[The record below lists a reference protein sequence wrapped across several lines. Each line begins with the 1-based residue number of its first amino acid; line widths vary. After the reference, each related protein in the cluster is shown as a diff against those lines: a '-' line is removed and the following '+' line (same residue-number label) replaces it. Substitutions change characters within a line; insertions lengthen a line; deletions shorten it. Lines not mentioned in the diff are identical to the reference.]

1 MVDVME
7 EKMARVLERVQQVLD
22 TNRAPVLPS
31 KAAHTYQ
38 DKFLMVERAGNSGL
52 GALQYLLGVLG
63 LDQAKT
69 DLLQEWSKSGSAIT
83 LQFEAD
89 FKCHF
94 LRTTESQEESPQKQV
109 IEGFQEEAIVS
120 KVVTTITEHF
130 WHVAHGYRLV
140 IIRGDQVADAIL
152 LQEREGTMEVKTVGK
167 IKQQPHPSHYNF
179 SPVSVLITNLIRS
192 ISGTQT
198 NFRVDRSKATCYT
211 PFRNDDVEQ
220 LLQAFSNLG
229 QWAQEV
235 RFHLEKYAFSIENQH
250 MANGLN
256 TTHSSLGI
264 NVVVPVFPLMKSE
277 QGGELLD
284 EEDANKLLEAH
295 NSDLLAELR
304 RIGMH
309 LPAADSANAQLFT
322 ANEGYLVALL
332 SHLRTIE
339 YDLYSSVSSV
349 ESMLREQLIQAIG
362 KELSVVDI
370 DEFMRFH
377 YPKIFSKDKV
387 KPFCRDVKRSGF
399 SPEGTLSLEACFAG
413 SNNGSTPVLTF
424 FKEHKAEEA
433 RAMHF
438 ALSASAT
445 VHLEGAQFSH
455 GLLLPRFSL
464 NAIGRLDLIAR
475 ARQFSSFVLLVG
487 QVTSDDTMDPKHAI
501 IVQNKDQVMLPVI
514 LDPLPSSKAF
524 RDAIES
530 LSPEQQEFAKAFRE
544 MQLGSTAFAVAVIE
558 IKPQLEL
565 LLKLPPGSLTKEIKL
580 TQDLAKLFIEF
591 QVPSDLVTY
600 DGPGSAPDVEKVA
613 AVQKHVSA
621 LLDMVKAE
629 REEELELEK
638 QRAIESGA
646 ASVKPFWEAGDSS
659 HSKSVFG
666 NSSHAKSGFGTS
678 SISLETAQC
687 RGGGGGGSPGDHPN
701 LTSPRAQFGSSASNQ
716 VQRDSNNTNA
726 LNSQASPVKINEIS
740 FESRGQDESEIGR
753 VSGYTSVPKKLD
765 AAFQAGPHAASCLL
779 TKLSVEEAGE
789 LQRYKSLLAQKPK
802 TSLLGATALKQS
814 RSKAMD
820 LLDALSRSGE
830 LALVQS
836 QLHVFYATTLS
847 FDQMVLDLLIQ
858 KNANPIKVMEDTA
871 RRILA
876 AIES

>member
-109 IEGFQEEAIVS
+109 VEGLKEEAIASEVA
-120 KVVTTITEHF
+120 TTITE
-130 WHVAHGYRLV
+130 
-140 IIRGDQVADAIL
+140 
-152 LQEREGTMEVKTVGK
+152 
-167 IKQQPHPSHYNF
+167 
-179 SPVSVLITNLIRS
+179 
-192 ISGTQT
+192 
-198 NFRVDRSKATCYT
+198 
-211 PFRNDDVEQ
+211 
-220 LLQAFSNLG
+220 
-229 QWAQEV
+229 
-235 RFHLEKYAFSIENQH
+235 
-250 MANGLN
+250 
-256 TTHSSLGI
+256 
-264 NVVVPVFPLMKSE
+264 
-277 QGGELLD
+277 
-284 EEDANKLLEAH
+284 
-295 NSDLLAELR
+295 
-304 RIGMH
+304 
-309 LPAADSANAQLFT
+309 
-322 ANEGYLVALL
+322 
-332 SHLRTIE
+332 
-339 YDLYSSVSSV
+339 
-349 ESMLREQLIQAIG
+349 
-362 KELSVVDI
+362 
-370 DEFMRFH
+370 
-377 YPKIFSKDKV
+377 
-387 KPFCRDVKRSGF
+387 
-399 SPEGTLSLEACFAG
+399 
-413 SNNGSTPVLTF
+413 
-424 FKEHKAEEA
+424 
-433 RAMHF
+433 
-438 ALSASAT
+438 
-445 VHLEGAQFSH
+445 
-455 GLLLPRFSL
+455 
-464 NAIGRLDLIAR
+464 
-475 ARQFSSFVLLVG
+475 
-487 QVTSDDTMDPKHAI
+487 
-501 IVQNKDQVMLPVI
+501 
-514 LDPLPSSKAF
+514 
-524 RDAIES
+524 
-530 LSPEQQEFAKAFRE
+530 
-544 MQLGSTAFAVAVIE
+544 
-558 IKPQLEL
+558 
-565 LLKLPPGSLTKEIKL
+565 
-580 TQDLAKLFIEF
+580 
-591 QVPSDLVTY
+591 
-600 DGPGSAPDVEKVA
+600 
-613 AVQKHVSA
+613 VSA

-726 LNSQASPVKINEIS
+726 LNSQASPVKNNEIS